1 MKYKKNWEETKE
13 KWKNYWKHQNTGR
26 PLMCVVARKPEIEHL
41 VGEDSGD
48 GCMQGRYYA
57 MPEDLKWKDMLKN
70 HLTTCAEDP
79 LKSRSDCHA
88 WGALALYE
96 LPSVILGVRPA
107 APGYEKIEINPET
120 GFFSQAEGQVITP
133 KGMVTVSWKKQGE
146 KVIMDVK
153 VPNGI
158 SYYCNCPYN

>member
-1 MKYKKNWEETKE
+1 
-13 KWKNYWKHQNTGR
+13 
-26 PLMCVVARKPEIEHL
+26 MCVVARKPEIEHL

-88 WGALALYE
+88 WVLWHFMNFRQLF
-96 LPSVILGVRPA
+96 LVSVLQRLV
-107 APGYEKIEINPET
+107 
-120 GFFSQAEGQVITP
+120 
-133 KGMVTVSWKKQGE
+133 MKKL
-146 KVIMDVK
+146 K
-153 VPNGI
+153 
-158 SYYCNCPYN
+158 